1 MGNRS
6 ISSVWKS
13 FGAFHGIVIRWKIKP
28 NSSSLL
34 ALKSIPGLCIL
45 NPNAFSGCYKRNGS
59 LPERPFRLNG
69 GSVFVETS
77 GLVIGMKSNYKFN
90 PMQPDPLLNE
100 LKTLFQY
107 VRSASLQY
115 DIDYRWMGSFHVAT
129 KEDLASRR
137 VPVVNQKYIGTQ
149 SSSMLTSLD
158 WDDFVT
164 LDKQLASGQSTSV
177 ESDLMMDAIDAHFSG
192 DFRRSMLYFCMAA
205 EVAVSSKL
213 EIGAM
218 RLPANDPIY
227 KLLSTKW
234 NFSHKLHEHYLY
246 LFKKSLLQDD
256 KDLYDELLKLY
267 QTRNKIVHQGGGI
280 QTALPFDRA
289 GSDKAFDLVIQL
301 FEWLGDKRLGVFK
314 KRGFE
319 WFGNIYE

>member
-13 FGAFHGIVIRWKIKP
+13 FGVFHGIDIRWKIKP

-34 ALKSIPGLCIL
+34 ASKSIPGLCIL
-45 NPNAFSGCYKRNGS
+45 NPYVFSGCYKRNGN

-69 GSVFVETS
+69 GAVFVETS

-90 PMQPDPLLNE
+90 PMRPDPLLNE
-100 LKTLFQY
+100 LKNLFHF

-115 DIDYRWMGSFHVAT
+115 DIDYRWMGSFNVVT
-129 KEDLASRR
+129 NEDLASRR

-158 WDDFVT
+158 WDHLVT

-205 EVAVSSKL
+205 EVAVSLKL
-213 EIGAM
+213 EIGAK
-218 RLPANDPIY
+218 RLPSNDPIY

-234 NFSHKLHEHYLY
+234 NFRHKLHEHYLY

-256 KDLYDELLKLY
+256 KDLYDDLVKLY
-267 QTRNKIVHQGGGI
+267 RTRSKIVHEGGDS
-280 QTALPFDRA
+280 QTALAIGRT
-289 GSDKAFDLVIQL
+289 GSDKAFDMVIQL

-314 KRGFE
+314 KRGLE